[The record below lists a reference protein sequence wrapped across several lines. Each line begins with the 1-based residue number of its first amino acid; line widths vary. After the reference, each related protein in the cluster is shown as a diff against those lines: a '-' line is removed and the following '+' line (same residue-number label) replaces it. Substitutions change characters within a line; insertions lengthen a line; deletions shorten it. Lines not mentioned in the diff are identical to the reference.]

1 MSEAEDPRARFRELP
16 EPVRLEDVVETS
28 QADVPRVVETAPDI
42 DHRLLA
48 AGGGP
53 V

>member
-1 MSEAEDPRARFRELP
+1 MTEHDPRERFRQLP
-16 EPVRLEDVVETS
+16 DPVRPEDAVETS
-28 QADVPRVVETAPDI
+28 QAEPARVVETEPEVER
-42 DHRLLA
+42 RLLA